1 MKIVLQR
8 VLEAD
13 VVVDGQTIGSIGRGL
28 LVFLGAEATDNEALA
43 EQLADKM
50 AKLRIFA
57 DDEGRSNLSVTDI
70 GGEILVV
77 SQFTLCADT
86 KKGNRPSFMQAA
98 PPEMANALY
107 EHFVEYCR
115 PKFAKVEMGS
125 FGADMKVRLVNDGP
139 YTIILEATS

>member
-8 VLEAD
+8 VLGAE
-13 VVVDGQTIGSIGRGL
+13 VVVDGRITGSIGKGL
-28 LVFLGAEATDNEALA
+28 LVFLGAEANDTEAQA

-50 AKLRIFA
+50 AKLRIFP
-57 DDEGRSNLSVTDI
+57 DESGKSNLSVTDI
-70 GGEILVV
+70 GGEVLVV

-98 PPEMANALY
+98 PPETANALY

-115 PKFAKVEMGS
+115 GKLAKVEMGS
-125 FGADMKVRLVNDGP
+125 FGADMKVGLVNDGP
-139 YTIILEATS
+139 YTVILEG

>member
-8 VLEAD
+8 VSEAE
-13 VVVDGQTIGSIGRGL
+13 VVVDGLVVGRIGRGL
-28 LVFLGAEATDNEALA
+28 LVFLGAEANDTEAQA

-50 AKLRIFA
+50 ARLRIFP
-57 DDEGRSNLSVTDI
+57 DENGKSNLSVTDI
-70 GGEILVV
+70 CGEILVV

-115 PKFAKVEMGS
+115 GKFAKVETGS
-125 FGADMKVRLVNDGP
+125 FAADMKVSLINDGP
-139 YTIILEATS
+139 YTIILEAH

>member
-8 VLEAD
+8 VLEAE
-13 VVVDGQTIGSIGRGL
+13 VVVDGQTIGRIGRGL
-28 LVFLGAEATDNEALA
+28 LVFLGAEANDTEAQA
-43 EQLADKM
+43 RQLADKM
-50 AKLRIFA
+50 AKLRIFPDA
-57 DDEGRSNLSVTDI
+57 DGKSNLSVTDI

-98 PPEMANALY
+98 PPVTANALY
-107 EHFVEYCR
+107 EYFAEYCR
-115 PKFAKVEMGS
+115 GKFAKVETGS

-139 YTIILEATS
+139 YTVILEG